1 MLLHTDAER
10 LQVKVIWFEELA
22 CCQQA
27 SALGVS
33 IVDLRA
39 AGVMTNVFSNA
50 SAHVPRHVN
59 DRLVATASDFSAGH
73 AKPSALTNINVNEH

>member
-27 SALGVS
+27 SVVGVS
-33 IVDLRA
+33 MVDLRT

-50 SAHVPRHVN
+50 SAPVPQHVN

-73 AKPSALTNINVNEH
+73 AKPSALTNIKVNEH